1 MARANTSSAYQDDY
15 YTYSKE
21 QQPKKKKIVNAKV
34 STKAR
39 KRKRF
44 KTIMTLL
51 AVFAVAFVIVL
62 RYAYIAEKNDSLNE
76 MKTSYQEIS
85 SENNMLQIEIDQN
98 INLTKVE
105 EIATTKLGMQKPQKH
120 QIVYVNVVGDDKIVT
135 KNGGRAE
142 ADTEPPK
149 NNGFFAAIISIMGDV
164 LEYLY

>member
-1 MARANTSSAYQDDY
+1 MARANTSSAFQDDY
-15 YTYSKE
+15 YTYNKE
-21 QQPKKKKIVNAKV
+21 QQPKKKKTVTAKV

-44 KTIMTLL
+44 KTVMCILGC
-51 AVFAVAFVIVL
+51 FAIAFLIVM

-76 MKTSYQEIS
+76 MMTSYQEIS

-120 QIVYVNVVGDDKIVT
+120 QIVYVNVVGDDKVVT
-135 KNGGRAE
+135 KNSSMVDSNAE
-142 ADTEPPK
+142 QTT

>member
-1 MARANTSSAYQDDY
+1 MTRSNTSSAYKDDY
-15 YTYSKE
+15 YTFHRE
-21 QQPKKKKIVNAKV
+21 QQPKKKKTVTAKI

-44 KTIMTLL
+44 KAMMSIF
-51 AVFAVAFVIVL
+51 AVFAVAFVIVF
-62 RYAYIAEKNDSLNE
+62 RYAYIAEMNDSLNE
-76 MKTSYQEIS
+76 IKNNYQEINR
-85 SENNMLQIEIDQN
+85 ENNMMQIEIDKN

-120 QIVYVNVVGDDKIVT
+120 QIVYVNVVGDDKVIAKSADKKQAT
-135 KNGGRAE
+135 AE
-142 ADTEPPK
+142 QPV